1 MLEWPRRV
9 HVHLVIV
16 GPSFQ
21 LPVHDLLLSPH
32 HDNKVFVPE
41 PVVGLVQ
48 QAPALRVMTAERG
61 VEGLDHVR
69 VGDKVVR
76 VADAEHDKAR
86 LEYHPA
92 FLPRRK
98 VWRPPHLG
106 FLGDSVD
113 DDLGEELEC
122 LLGSD
127 MVRSKMSTCR
137 RTGECSGSG
146 PAPPSVGAA
155 TVSPAV
161 SARGPFFPRTGASIH
176 RTQGLT

>member
-16 GPSFQ
+16 GPSSQ
-21 LPVHDLLLSPH
+21 LPFHDLFLSPH
-32 HDNKVFVPE
+32 HANEVFVPE
-41 PVVGLVQ
+41 PVVRLVQ
-48 QAPALRVMTAERG
+48 QAPALRYMSSERS
-61 VEGLDHVR
+61 VERLDHVR

-98 VWRPPHLG
+98 VWRPPHLD

-127 MVRSKMSTCR
+127 MVWPK
-137 RTGECSGSG
+137 
-146 PAPPSVGAA
+146 
-155 TVSPAV
+155 
-161 SARGPFFPRTGASIH
+161 
-176 RTQGLT
+176 